1 MNYGYVTSAW
11 GGLTSEPTGQA
22 NIKDLLYP
30 AMGST
35 TKAIHDIAQAG
46 YRGIEI
52 PDGSLREFERS
63 KQVFRHL
70 MLEHRLELV
79 AVSCRAN
86 LTYPK
91 ILKDELWWIDRSA
104 TLAVEMGASHFVIV
118 GGAKPMIGLTDHEL
132 QDLSE
137 SLDRVADIA
146 EGYGLTV
153 SYLPHSSM
161 TKDTLEVI
169 LKRSRINFC
178 PNTAHL
184 VAGSHDPAALIH
196 DHRDR
201 IRYVHLKGFDTNLF
215 NFSNLSEGTLDN
227 AAIVRLL
234 EGNGYRG
241 WVMVEANGCDGNPRD
256 NAISSLK
263 YLRAL
268 GTVAD

>member
-22 NIKDLLYP
+22 SIKDLLYP

-52 PDGSLREFERS
+52 SDGSLREFERS

-104 TLAVEMGASHFVIV
+104 NLAVEMGASQFVIV
-118 GGAKPMIGLTDHEL
+118 GGAKPMTGPTDH
-132 QDLSE
+132 DPWGLSE
-137 SLDRVADIA
+137 GLDRVADIT
-146 EGYGLTV
+146 EGYGLSV
-153 SYLPHSSM
+153 SYAPHPS
-161 TKDTLEVI
+161 LELELLELI
-169 LKRSRINFC
+169 LQRSRINFC

-184 VAGSHDPAALIH
+184 AAGGHDPAVLIH
-196 DHRDR
+196 EYRDR
-201 IRYVHLKGFDTNLF
+201 IRHVHLKGFDTDVF
-215 NFSNLSEGTLDN
+215 NFSNLSDGRLDN

-234 EGNGYRG
+234 EGHGYRG
-241 WVMVEANGCDGNPRD
+241 WVMVEANGCDGNPRE

-263 YLRAL
+263 YLQAL
-268 GTVAD
+268 RTVAD